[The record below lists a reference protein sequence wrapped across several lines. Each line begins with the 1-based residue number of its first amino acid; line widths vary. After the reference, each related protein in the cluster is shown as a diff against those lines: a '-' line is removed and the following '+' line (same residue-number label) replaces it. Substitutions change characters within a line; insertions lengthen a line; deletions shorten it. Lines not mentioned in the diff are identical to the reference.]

1 MLLEFTFENLFS
13 YHKEA
18 YFSMEAAPRTQVK
31 NEFDRFNKR
40 RILKSSIVFGANASG
55 KSNILKA
62 LGTFRNLILKED
74 KLKNP
79 FPTYAGNGNPIYLSV
94 TLLKEAV
101 TYRYS
106 VRYSMDTIHEECLE
120 VEQKGQFEVYF
131 QRKGDDYPVLPKD
144 LELLVPKTRKDNLF
158 LNTAKTFNDSHSLS
172 VFRWFRNDL
181 IFVSRD
187 IEPLLGQLYKLQNH
201 ADYKEKLINFLQA
214 SDLNICDFEVVESNV
229 VFPEELQ
236 AILKTTDGFKEYN
249 MILRHKKYQDDG
261 TANGEFTLTL
271 DEESDGTKKLISLA
285 LILLLVKDST
295 VIMDEFDD
303 SFHLAL
309 SKAMIELFH
318 SPENTNQFILTSHE
332 LALMDVGFKKEQI
345 YFCEKDASGASD
357 LYSIYDFKSE
367 ENRTDY
373 SYIKRY
379 QKGLFGAIPEVLV
392 GKLKQAI
399 RG

>member
-18 YFSMEAAPRTQVK
+18 YFSMEAAPRTQMK
-31 NEFDRFNKR
+31 NEFDRINKR
-40 RILKSSIVFGANASG
+40 RILKSAIIFGANASG
-55 KSNILKA
+55 KSNMMKA
-62 LGTFRNLILKED
+62 LGTYRNLILKED
-74 KLKNP
+74 KRNNP
-79 FPTYAGNGNPIYLSV
+79 YPTYAGNDEPIHLSV
-94 TLLKEAV
+94 TLVKESV
-101 TYRYS
+101 IYRYS
-106 VRYSMDTIHEECLE
+106 VTYTLDTIHEECLE
-120 VEQKGQFEVYF
+120 VDQKGQFETYF
-131 QRKGDDYPVLPKD
+131 HRMGDRYPILPKE

-158 LNTAKTFNDSHSLS
+158 LNTAKTFNDKHSLA

-187 IEPLLGQLYKLQNH
+187 IEPLLEQLYKLQNH

-214 SDLNICDFEVVESNV
+214 SDLNIFDFEVIESNLV
-229 VFPEELQ
+229 LPEELQ
-236 AILKTTDGFKEYN
+236 TLLKSTDGFKEYN
-249 MILRHKKYQDDG
+249 MILRHKKYEDDG
-261 TANGEFTLTL
+261 KANGEFTLTL

-295 VIMDEFDD
+295 IIMDEFDD

-345 YFCEKDASGASD
+345 YFCEKDVSGASD

-373 SYIKRY
+373 SFIKRY

>member
-18 YFSMEAAPRTQVK
+18 YFSMEAAPRTQMK
-31 NEFDRFNKR
+31 NEFERINKR
-40 RILKSSIVFGANASG
+40 RILKSAIIFGANASG
-55 KSNILKA
+55 KSNMMKA
-62 LGTFRNLILKED
+62 LGTYRNLILKED
-74 KLKNP
+74 KRNNP
-79 FPTYAGNGNPIYLSV
+79 YPTYAGNDELIHLSV
-94 TLLKEAV
+94 TLVKESV
-101 TYRYS
+101 IYRYS
-106 VRYSMDTIHEECLE
+106 ATYTLDTIHEECLE
-120 VEQKGQFEVYF
+120 VDQKGQFETYF
-131 QRKGDDYPVLPKD
+131 HRMGDLYPILPKK

-158 LNTAKTFNDSHSLS
+158 LNTAKTFNDKHSLA

-181 IFVSRD
+181 IFVSRG
-187 IEPLLGQLYKLQNH
+187 IEPLLEQLYKLQNH

-214 SDLNICDFEVVESNV
+214 SDLNIFDFEVIESNLV
-229 VFPEELQ
+229 LPEELQ
-236 AILKTTDGFKEYN
+236 TLLKSTDGFKEYN
-249 MILRHKKYQDDG
+249 MILRHKKYEEDG
-261 TANGEFTLTL
+261 KANGEFTLTL

-295 VIMDEFDD
+295 IIMDEFDD

-309 SKAMIELFH
+309 SKAMTELFH
-318 SPENTNQFILTSHE
+318 SPENTNQFILTSHV

-345 YFCEKDASGASD
+345 YFCEKDVSGASD

>member
-1 MLLEFTFENLFS
+1 
-13 YHKEA
+13 
-18 YFSMEAAPRTQVK
+18 
-31 NEFDRFNKR
+31 
-40 RILKSSIVFGANASG
+40 
-55 KSNILKA
+55 
-62 LGTFRNLILKED
+62 
-74 KLKNP
+74 
-79 FPTYAGNGNPIYLSV
+79 
-94 TLLKEAV
+94 
-101 TYRYS
+101 
-106 VRYSMDTIHEECLE
+106 
-120 VEQKGQFEVYF
+120 
-131 QRKGDDYPVLPKD
+131 
-144 LELLVPKTRKDNLF
+144 
-158 LNTAKTFNDSHSLS
+158 
-172 VFRWFRNDL
+172 
-181 IFVSRD
+181 
-187 IEPLLGQLYKLQNH
+187 
-201 ADYKEKLINFLQA
+201 
-214 SDLNICDFEVVESNV
+214 
-229 VFPEELQ
+229 
-236 AILKTTDGFKEYN
+236 
-249 MILRHKKYQDDG
+249 
-261 TANGEFTLTL
+261 LTL

-295 VIMDEFDD
+295 IIMDEFDD

-332 LALMDVGFKKEQI
+332 LTLMDVGFKKEQI